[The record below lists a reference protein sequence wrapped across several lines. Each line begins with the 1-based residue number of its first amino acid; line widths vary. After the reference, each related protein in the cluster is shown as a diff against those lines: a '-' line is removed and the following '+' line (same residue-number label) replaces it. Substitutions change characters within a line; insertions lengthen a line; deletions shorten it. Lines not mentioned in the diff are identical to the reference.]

1 MQKTISSIYRT
12 SVEVWRSGKFAVY
25 ANSADSSCR
34 LDGTIRRPSGLTRL
48 ENVRSWVG
56 LSHDTGQLTHHIEPN
71 IDAERDL
78 LMRDLRQARMVER
91 LLPDF
96 LA

>member
-1 MQKTISSIYRT
+1 
-12 SVEVWRSGKFAVY
+12 
-25 ANSADSSCR
+25 
-34 LDGTIRRPSGLTRL
+34 
-48 ENVRSWVG
+48 

-78 LMRDLRQARMVER
+78 LMRDLRQAMVER

>member
-1 MQKTISSIYRT
+1 
-12 SVEVWRSGKFAVY
+12 
-25 ANSADSSCR
+25 
-34 LDGTIRRPSGLTRL
+34 
-48 ENVRSWVG
+48 
-56 LSHDTGQLTHHIEPN
+56 LSHDAGQLTHHTEPN